1 MATLGTGM
9 RCLKSCVFIL
19 NIICLLC
26 SLVLIGAGA
35 YVEVKF
41 SQYEA
46 NLHKVWQA
54 APIAIIVVGVVIL
67 IVSFLGCCGAIK
79 ENVCMLYMYAFFLIV
94 LLIAELV
101 AAIVAVVYKDKID
114 DEINTLMTGAL
125 ENPNEEITATMD
137 KIQTSFHC
145 CGVKGP
151 DDYKGNVPAS
161 CKEGQEVYVQGC
173 LPVFSAFLKRNLII
187 VACVAFGVCFFQL
200 LSIVIACCLGQRIH
214 DYQNVGGGGSGGGG
228 SGGGGSG
235 KWKLSESHNFD
246 AVMSKLGVSWATRQ
260 IGNTVTPTVT
270 FTMDGDTMTML
281 TESTFKNLSV
291 TFKFGEEF
299 DEKTS
304 DGRSV
309 KSVVTK
315 DSESKI
321 TQTQKDSKNTTVIV
335 REIVGDTM
343 KTTVTVDDVTAIRNY
358 KRL

>member
-161 CKEGQEVYVQGC
+161 CKEGQEVYVQ
-173 LPVFSAFLKRNLII
+173 
-187 VACVAFGVCFFQL
+187 
-200 LSIVIACCLGQRIH
+200 
-214 DYQNVGGGGSGGGG
+214 
-228 SGGGGSG
+228 
-235 KWKLSESHNFD
+235 
-246 AVMSKLGVSWATRQ
+246 VS
-260 IGNTVTPTVT
+260 V
-270 FTMDGDTMTML
+270 L
-281 TESTFKNLSV
+281 
-291 TFKFGEEF
+291 
-299 DEKTS
+299 
-304 DGRSV
+304 
-309 KSVVTK
+309 VTK
-315 DSESKI
+315 I
-321 TQTQKDSKNTTVIV
+321 ICLLNF
-335 REIVGDTM
+335 
-343 KTTVTVDDVTAIRNY
+343 AHF
-358 KRL
+358 L

>member
-94 LLIAELV
+94 LLIAQLV

-173 LPVFSAFLKRNLII
+173 LSVFSAFLKRNLII

-214 DYQNVGGGGSGGGG
+214 DYQNV
-228 SGGGGSG
+228 
-235 KWKLSESHNFD
+235 
-246 AVMSKLGVSWATRQ
+246 
-260 IGNTVTPTVT
+260 
-270 FTMDGDTMTML
+270 
-281 TESTFKNLSV
+281 
-291 TFKFGEEF
+291 
-299 DEKTS
+299 
-304 DGRSV
+304 
-309 KSVVTK
+309 
-315 DSESKI
+315 
-321 TQTQKDSKNTTVIV
+321 
-335 REIVGDTM
+335 
-343 KTTVTVDDVTAIRNY
+343 
-358 KRL
+358 